1 MGCLVAKG
9 LRCERIVES
18 GRRDIRANSGR
29 FTRQFAPLR
38 RARRLYSAAMDLR
51 TALVLVFAL
60 LCAGFD
66 GAAHAQA
73 AAAEAASGLDGALEQ
88 QVRQL
93 ALDGT
98 RAGTPG
104 KPRVEVVV
112 GQLDPRLRLAP
123 CQQVQPYLPEGMR
136 LWGKSRIGLRCTQ
149 GVTRWN
155 VYLPITVKVFGPALV
170 ATGGAPAGSVLAAAD
185 LGVAEVDLAE
195 DNSPPVIR
203 AELAVGRTLARPLH
217 AGQGLRQS
225 HLKAR
230 QWFAA
235 GETVTVLAQGE
246 GFSVASEAQ
255 ALNPGIEGQPV
266 RLRTESGRVLTGQPV
281 GERRV
286 ELGL

>member
-1 MGCLVAKG
+1 MNSRPALAFVA
-9 LRCERIVES
+9 
-18 GRRDIRANSGR
+18 
-29 FTRQFAPLR
+29 
-38 RARRLYSAAMDLR
+38 
-51 TALVLVFAL
+51 AL
-60 LCAGFD
+60 LCCWLHGVVL
-66 GAAHAQA
+66 AQTTT
-73 AAAEAASGLDGALEQ
+73 AAEPPSGLDSGLER

-93 ALDGT
+93 ALEGT
-98 RAGTPG
+98 HSGAPG
-104 KPRVEVVV
+104 MPRVEVTV

-123 CQQVQPYLPEGMR
+123 CQHVDPYVPDGMR

-149 GVTRWN
+149 GQTKWN

-170 ATGGAPAGSVLAAAD
+170 ATGNLAAGSVLTAAD
-185 LGVAEVDLAE
+185 LTLAEVDLAE
-195 DNSPPVIR
+195 ENSAPILKD
-203 AELAVGRTLARPLH
+203 ELAVGRTLARVLKP
-217 AGQGLRQS
+217 GQGLRQS

-246 GFSVASEAQ
+246 GFSVAGEAQ

-266 RLRTESGRVLTGQPV
+266 RVRTESGRVLTGQPV